1 MKVLKTATILAVL
14 ILSGMAQARPRSMTC
29 ESRIGK
35 TVVRFDL
42 VRPATRGYEVSV
54 NGKTLAGINHCLI
67 SSAITEYR
75 FQCDGNEGAA
85 DTGMWVGPLEGR
97 LVTVEQAE
105 GSQLLQIQYVYFS
118 VDGSMETSMKEM
130 HRVLPGSPSEQD
142 RFSCRLRD

>member
-1 MKVLKTATILAVL
+1 MKVVNSITFLALAFCTGVA
-14 ILSGMAQARPRSMTC
+14 SAEPRSMTC
-29 ESRIGK
+29 ESRLGK

-42 VRPATRGYEVSV
+42 VRPSTRGYEVSV

-67 SSAITEYR
+67 SNAVTDYR

-85 DTGMWVGPLEGR
+85 DTEMWVGPQEGR
-97 LVTVEQAE
+97 LVTVEQAP
-105 GSQLLQIQYVYFS
+105 GSQLMEIQYLYFS

-142 RFSCRLRD
+142 RFSCHLR